1 MSFATGGSFVH
12 LVYAF
17 QELQRRFRP
26 SVFCVFALRST
37 LGAFS
42 HTFAA
47 LCRYR
52 DRNVLSTISLQ
63 RLNLLPNLGFLPRRQ
78 VADRH
83 ARGCIASSFSV
94 RWLQGV
100 GSGEYASV
108 RNVGPPGSR
117 RGFGT
122 GEFDDPKVVHGS
134 LRNRS
139 RELGRVGCRWTP
151 KNHQRDIGNCMISFQ
166 RLAMEAYRAL
176 EYHTVIHRRDM

>member
-1 MSFATGGSFVH
+1 MSFVTVGSSVH

-17 QELQRRFRP
+17 QELQRQFRP
-26 SVFCVFALRST
+26 LAFCVLVLHNTLDAFA
-37 LGAFS
+37 
-42 HTFAA
+42 HTFTA

-83 ARGCIASSFSV
+83 ARGCIASSFPV
-94 RWLQGV
+94 RRLQGV

-108 RNVGPPGSR
+108 RNVGPSRSR

-122 GEFDDPKVVHGS
+122 GEFDEPEVVHGS

-139 RELGRVGCRWTP
+139 RALGRVGCRWRP

-166 RLAMEAYRAL
+166 GLAVEAYRAL
-176 EYHTVIHRRDM
+176 EDHPVIHRRDV

>member
-1 MSFATGGSFVH
+1 MSFVTVGSFVH

-17 QELQRRFRP
+17 QELQRQFRRQP
-26 SVFCVFALRST
+26 SCVFALHNT

-47 LCRYR
+47 LCGYW
-52 DRNVLSTISLQ
+52 DRIVLSTITLQ

-83 ARGCIASSFSV
+83 TRGCIASSFSV
-94 RWLQGV
+94 CWLQGV

-108 RNVGPPGSR
+108 RNVGPSGSR

-122 GEFDDPKVVHGS
+122 GEFDDPEVVHGC
-134 LRNRS
+134 L
-139 RELGRVGCRWTP
+139 
-151 KNHQRDIGNCMISFQ
+151 
-166 RLAMEAYRAL
+166 
-176 EYHTVIHRRDM
+176 